1 MKDMEGFPKCKP
13 TYKQCS
19 DKENQ
24 RQVHT
29 ANTQAHTANTQAQLR
44 HNDLHFFFSRC

>member
-29 ANTQAHTANTQAQLR
+29 ANTQAQLR